1 MSSNTIELFIWGY
14 QRHFH
19 SGVEDAAEGVFG
31 KLDPGFQV
39 KVFFLGVLREPS
51 PEFHYICLEPPTCGF
66 LPSDFRSLVSD
77 AAEFRA
83 ADGDENLFSNTEV
96 GMMAIERRRD
106 HRANSAAVM
115 ALLKKADP
123 SGDKD
128 YYFSGYVPVGKYDV
142 AVIMSVKHRD
152 GLRCYNLPKSHAED
166 RYGVPVS
173 IVDAAAG
180 EFLEECVRSLH
191 VPDPEKVSRFEGSRA
206 EEILRKAGSRLMEVP
221 NFAAQSWG
229 GLYGLFNACNYIAS
243 LSYEGAESVG
253 GMIVAKVG
261 HLNISTTI
269 QLSKPIRLQKYR
281 AIRKLLEVTTTGES
295 ILTDGEFVTGFGR
308 VSGNYDPLRADLF
321 VVRFTGHHKWE
332 VLHADQ
338 PMMVVKHEVPRMP
351 SPSLNKAEFISSCG
365 VLFPGI
371 GLVEI
376 DFLYQLALGACKQ
389 RHGTILVITPFAK
402 DEAERLSSQ
411 STGIVPTLATQEIL
425 RCVSSIDG
433 AILIDMDGVCHAIG
447 VILDGNAIQDGD
459 TGRGARYN
467 STLRYIHGMR
477 ERKMPCLALVVSE
490 DGTSE
495 LMPDMPRQLG
505 RSVLVA
511 KENEIADLMKKVDHD
526 FDRAFD
532 LIHWLEA
539 HRFYF
544 SEAFCV
550 KVNEFADRHQEE
562 LRKDRNLIHRRAKF
576 VPDPGMSDV
585 FLI

>member
-1 MSSNTIELFIWGY
+1 MSFNMIDLFMWGY
-14 QRHFH
+14 QRHFQI
-19 SGVEDAAEGVFG
+19 GVEDAAERVFE

-39 KVFFLGVLREPS
+39 KVFLLGVLRVPS
-51 PEFHYICLEPPTCGF
+51 PEWHPICLEPPTCGF
-66 LPSDFRSLVSD
+66 APSDFSSLLKD
-77 AAEFRA
+77 AAVLRA
-83 ADGDENLFSNTEV
+83 ADGDENLMSTTEV

-106 HRANSAAVM
+106 HRANRAAVM

-123 SGDKD
+123 SGDKN
-128 YYFSGYVPVGKYDV
+128 YYFSGFVPVGKYDV
-142 AVIMSVKHRD
+142 GVILSIKHRD
-152 GLRCYNLPKSHAED
+152 GLRCYQLPKSHAED

-180 EFLEECVRSLH
+180 EFLGECAKSLY
-191 VPDPEKVSRFEGSRA
+191 VPDPEKVDRFEGSRA

-253 GMIVAKVG
+253 GMIVAKIG
-261 HLNISTTI
+261 HPNISTTI
-269 QLSKPIRLQKYR
+269 QLSRPLRLQKYR
-281 AIRKLLEVTTTGES
+281 AIRKLLEITTTGES

-308 VSGNYDPLRADLF
+308 MSGVYDPSSSDLF
-321 VVRFTGHHKWE
+321 MVRFTGHHKWE
-332 VLHADQ
+332 VLHDDH

-365 VLFPGI
+365 ILFPDI
-371 GLVEI
+371 EPEKI
-376 DFLYQLALGACKQ
+376 NFLYELALGACKQ
-389 RHGTILVITPFAK
+389 RHGTILVITPLAR
-402 DEAERLSSQ
+402 DETERLSSQ
-411 STGIVPTLATQEIL
+411 STGIVPTVASEEIL

-447 VILDGNAIQDGD
+447 VILDGSAIQEGD

-477 ERKMPCLALVVSE
+477 ERSIPCLAVVVSE
-490 DGTSE
+490 DGTAE
-495 LMPDMPRQLG
+495 LMPDLPRRLA
-505 RSVLVA
+505 RNEIA
-511 KENEIADLMKKVDHD
+511 IKEKEIADLMKKEDHD
-526 FDRAFD
+526 FDKAFD
-532 LIHWLEA
+532 LMQWMEA

-550 KVNEFADRHQEE
+550 KANEFADKHEKALQKERQM
-562 LRKDRNLIHRRAKF
+562 IFQRAKF
-576 VPDPGMSDV
+576 VPNPGMSDA